1 MGMINLRRGFKV
13 GKELSDHAD
22 EELDEQQKAAENA
35 EFARGVRLRIFG
47 MIVINMA
54 VWFAVAGVRNAV
66 WAAVL
71 GCFGSLVAIASGCF
85 YLVWQKQIRARA
97 PPPPAKPVPEPVA
110 QPVAPPP
117 EATPA
122 PPAQPPVAPAP
133 APPPAPAPAP
143 AAPEPLRKETL
154 PAVDAATGAAV
165 TWLKVEPATNGDVL
179 LHVHPPMDACVNG
192 AALTVKPKALIDLL
206 TQAEA
211 ASLAATPAPTPT
223 PTRQELRVTVPDG
236 CSAGQTIHV
245 QAPDGRILAIV
256 LPPGSAPGMRLAIKL

>member
-1 MGMINLRRGFKV
+1 MPKM
-13 GKELSDHAD
+13 
-22 EELDEQQKAAENA
+22 
-35 EFARGVRLRIFG
+35 RLRIFG

-54 VWFAVAGVRNAV
+54 VWFAVGGVETDIARALL
-66 WAAVL
+66 ACL
-71 GCFGSLVAIASGCF
+71 GSLVAIASGCF

-97 PPPPAKPVPEPVA
+97 AAAPAKPVPEPVA

-122 PPAQPPVAPAP
+122 PPAQPP
-133 APPPAPAPAP
+133 APPAEPVQPPAPAPAPAP

-192 AALTVKPKALIDLL
+192 AALTVEPKALIDLL
-206 TQAEA
+206 T
-211 ASLAATPAPTPT
+211 
-223 PTRQELRVTVPDG
+223 
-236 CSAGQTIHV
+236 
-245 QAPDGRILAIV
+245 
-256 LPPGSAPGMRLAIKL
+256 